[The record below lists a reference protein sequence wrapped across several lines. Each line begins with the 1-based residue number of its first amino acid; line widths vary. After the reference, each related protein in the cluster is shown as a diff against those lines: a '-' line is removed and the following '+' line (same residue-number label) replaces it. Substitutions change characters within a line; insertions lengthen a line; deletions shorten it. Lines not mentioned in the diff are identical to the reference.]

1 MTRIEKQEKMIKK
14 AHEFYQ
20 YCNEQ
25 DIFELEEI
33 AGSAETREE
42 NDFYLMVINHFLQ
55 ARQRE
60 IINGEFIR

>member
-1 MTRIEKQEKMIKK
+1 MTRTEKQEEMIKK

-25 DIFELEEI
+25 SMLEFGEI
-33 AGSAETREE
+33 AGSAETKEE
-42 NDFYLMVINHFLQ
+42 NDFYLLVTNYFLQ
-55 ARQRE
+55 ERQKK